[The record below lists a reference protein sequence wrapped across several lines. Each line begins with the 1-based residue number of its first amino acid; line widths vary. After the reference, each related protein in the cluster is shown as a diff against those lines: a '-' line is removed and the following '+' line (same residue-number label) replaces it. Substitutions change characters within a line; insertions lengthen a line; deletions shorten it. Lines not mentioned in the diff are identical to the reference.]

1 MLTRNVAGSQNDVSE
16 IDERFQNQSLTAA
29 AAAHSVLE
37 VQ

>member
-1 MLTRNVAGSQNDVSE
+1 MLSRNVAGSQNDVSE
-16 IDERFQNQSLTAA
+16 IDERLQNQSLTA